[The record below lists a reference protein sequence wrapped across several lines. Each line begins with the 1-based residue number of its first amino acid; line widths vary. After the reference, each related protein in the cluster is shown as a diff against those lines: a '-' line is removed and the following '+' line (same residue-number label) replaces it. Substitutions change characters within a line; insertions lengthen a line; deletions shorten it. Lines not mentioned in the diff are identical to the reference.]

1 LNGERRY
8 QKPSAYASVV
18 FAKTVLAHFSD
29 ANDRATIDSM
39 INLKLESFDADIS
52 GLAGGL
58 GPEGQSLYRL
68 LTNTDPDAVMQ
79 LISALPGE
87 TIALIDALT
96 LVDKD
101 LGKLRARL
109 ILVHGKGDRLVP
121 YSESIALGAA
131 VAPSQAR
138 VFIMDRLLEHV
149 ELKPADVLT
158 TRFWTEEL
166 PDAKRLL
173 DAMTALLDE
182 RESDRGQN

>member
-1 LNGERRY
+1 
-8 QKPSAYASVV
+8 VV